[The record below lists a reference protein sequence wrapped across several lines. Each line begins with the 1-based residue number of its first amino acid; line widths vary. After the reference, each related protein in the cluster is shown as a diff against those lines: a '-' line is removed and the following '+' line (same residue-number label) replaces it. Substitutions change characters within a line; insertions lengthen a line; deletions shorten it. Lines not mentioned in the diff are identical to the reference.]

1 MKFSKK
7 DIEHIANL
15 ARLELSSDE
24 LKTYGEQ
31 LSAITSYIDQLAG
44 APTGEAVSTSAVS
57 NVWREDEAKDWSSEE
72 REDALAQSDREGG
85 LVKVKRVL

>member
-15 ARLELSSDE
+15 ARLELTSGE
-24 LKTYGEQ
+24 LKIYGEQ
-31 LSAITSYIDQLAG
+31 LSAITAYIDQLQA
-44 APTGEAVSTSAVS
+44 APTGEAVSTSSVR
-57 NVWREDEAKDWSSEE
+57 NVWREDEARDWSSEE
-72 REDALAQSDREGG
+72 REDALAQGDREGG